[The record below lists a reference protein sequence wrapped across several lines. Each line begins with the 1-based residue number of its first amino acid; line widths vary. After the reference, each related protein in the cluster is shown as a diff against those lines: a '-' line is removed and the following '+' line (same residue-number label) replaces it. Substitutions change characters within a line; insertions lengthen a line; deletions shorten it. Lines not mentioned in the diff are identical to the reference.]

1 MITLQLTARQFV
13 YLQAAVT
20 RDRETLDEM
29 APWDIDAQVAEHAD
43 ELRRNGEVARL
54 LSRVEQEQVITH

>member
-1 MITLQLTARQFV
+1 MIQLQLTARQFF
-13 YLQAAVT
+13 YIQSAIQ

-29 APWDIDAQVAEHAD
+29 APWDIDDQVAEHAD
-43 ELRRNGEVARL
+43 ELRRNREVARL